1 MSPEDEMVMLSA
13 LQHFLFCKRQYALI
27 HEEGLWREN
36 YLTTSGKLLHERVD
50 SPCAETRRD
59 LHIATSLRLV
69 SHRLGIMGV
78 ADLVEFHKVD
88 SDVFDGQKIAAKLP
102 DRSGWWRPFPVEYK
116 RGQPK
121 SHRADEVQLC
131 AQALCLEEMLGVE
144 ISDGAL
150 FYGTTR
156 RRCDVTFDDGL
167 RNLTELVI
175 KEARAVR
182 LSGETPPAIPGKW
195 CAACSLVEVCQPQF
209 CDGSISARKWL
220 ARQMEGV

>member
-50 SPCAETRRD
+50 EPCAETRRD

-88 SDVFDGQKIAAKLP
+88 ADVSNGRKVAAKLP
-102 DRSGWWRPFPVEYK
+102 GRSGWWKPFPVEYK
-116 RGQPK
+116 RGRPNP
-121 SHRADEVQLC
+121 
-131 AQALCLEEMLGVE
+131 
-144 ISDGAL
+144 
-150 FYGTTR
+150 
-156 RRCDVTFDDGL
+156 TFH
-167 RNLTELVI
+167 
-175 KEARAVR
+175 VR
-182 LSGETPPAIPGKW
+182 LVGELFSPRN
-195 CAACSLVEVCQPQF
+195 AA
-209 CDGSISARKWL
+209 
-220 ARQMEGV
+220 